1 MLTYRMAKYD
11 DSTDI
16 RRKSVI
22 EKAIIKQLEVAIP
35 ASLPVDFIV
44 RGVLCACVQFDT
56 DFEDAE
62 IISVLNKLCFDKVI
76 VKFSEAG
83 LCDRY
88 KFAADINYGVINH
101 GIEE

>member
-1 MLTYRMAKYD
+1 MEKYD

-22 EKAIIKQLEVAIP
+22 EKAIIKQLKVAVP

-44 RGVLCACVQFDT
+44 RGVLCACVQFDA

-62 IISVLNKLCFDKVI
+62 IVSALNKLCFDKVI
-76 VKFSEAG
+76 MKFSEAG

-88 KFAADINYGVINH
+88 KFAADINHGAIDHGV
-101 GIEE
+101 EE